1 MILTSDQ
8 KIQIVLANAVTAT
21 QLSVVTSWADMAD
34 DASTL
39 APGGSTTATN
49 GTIAVDAVEAPAN
62 GFKRQLKYFGV
73 FNADTAVAIV
83 TLQINDN
90 GILHIIA
97 RLALAVGARLEFSPG
112 AGLRALDS
120 NGALIGTSGT
130 ITKAMVGLSDVDN
143 ILDIYKPISIYQQIA
158 LDSKQ
163 DLSEKDVSNGYA
175 GLTLLNINLKS
186 VLGTVTSWI
195 TSAATSPR
203 TWALPN
209 KGGTIA
215 MTSDITGINSNT
227 NTGDQ
232 INITG
237 NSGSTNALKSSTTTV
252 DIVASPAPTVGQV
265 LTAVAPNAATWQ
277 TPGSATTYYSAAPT
291 TEARYNKNG
300 AAVEIENLSIVPD
313 VGGTYRVEFDS
324 QFYCSPAVITSAGI
338 SDLTALV
345 TQLNNLPGAVVHS
358 AAFTANEVLTP
369 GVYTIAAATTQS
381 GNLVFNAQGNADALF
396 VIRCGAA
403 FATAAGATMSLTNGA
418 RACNIFWVINGAPTF
433 GAGAVFKGTLIAV
446 SAAIATGDGI
456 NLEGR
461 FLSTG
466 GAIATTNSVLNIPAG
481 QTSLNLGIL
490 QNFALFTVTGA
501 IGNTATNFGVG
512 DIATGAGA
520 ITNYPGMI
528 GTIYLP
534 TDTAAKAAF
543 GIYQNGVQIAA
554 SVMSKESRTNA
565 FSQSVSCT
573 ALATIEVDQ
582 PISVKIKVDVGSFVV
597 SNRNIFALK
606 IS

>member
-1 MILTSDQ
+1 MILNSSQ
-8 KIQIVLANAVTAT
+8 KIQIVLANAVAIT
-21 QLSVVTSWADMAD
+21 QLSVVASWADMAD

-39 APGGSTTATN
+39 APGSSTAVTN
-49 GTIAVDAVEAPAN
+49 NTVVVDIVPAPLS
-62 GFKRQLKYFGV
+62 GLKRQLKYFSV
-73 FNADTAVAIV
+73 FNSDTTTASLTI
-83 TLQINDN
+83 QINDASA
-90 GILHIIA
+90 LRIIA
-97 RLALAVGARLEFSPG
+97 RISLPVNSRLEYTTDSGF
-112 AGLRALDS
+112 RVLDS
-120 NGALIGTSGT
+120 NGALIGTIG
-130 ITKAMVGLSDVDN
+130 ILTKAMVGLSDTDN
-143 ILDIYKPISIYQQIA
+143 TADATKPVSAPQQTA
-158 LDSKQ
+158 LNLKQ
-163 DLSEKDVSNGYA
+163 DLSAKDTSSGYA

-195 TSAATSPR
+195 NSAATSPR
-203 TWALPN
+203 TWMFPD
-209 KGGTIA
+209 KSGTVA
-215 MTSDITGINSNT
+215 MTSDITGTNSNT

-232 INITG
+232 INIIG
-237 NSGSTNALKSSTTTV
+237 NAGSANALKSATTTV
-252 DIVASPAPTVGQV
+252 DVVASPAPIIGQV

-277 TPGSATTYYSAAPT
+277 TPSSATTYYSSVLITESRYPQSTTAVDVDGAIVIPT
-291 TEARYNKNG
+291 
-300 AAVEIENLSIVPD
+300 VS
-313 VGGTYRVEFDS
+313 GTYRVEFDS
-324 QFYCSPAVITSAGI
+324 QFYCSPAVVTTEGI
-338 SDLTALV
+338 ADLTALV

-369 GVYTIAAATTQS
+369 GVYTIAAATTQT

-466 GAIATTNSVLNIPAG
+466 GAIATTNSILNIPAG
-481 QTSLNLGIL
+481 TTSVNLGIL

-501 IGNTATNFGVG
+501 IGNTATNSGVG

-534 TDTAAKAAF
+534 TDTEAKAAF

-573 ALATIEVDQ
+573 ALATIAAGQ
-582 PISVKIKVDVGSFVV
+582 PISAKVKVDVGSFVV
-597 SNRNIFALK
+597 SNRNIFAFRV
-606 IS
+606 S